1 MQKLNS
7 MLKYVVLFFA
17 LAIGITSCSVDN
29 PVEQEVAN
37 NDTDIQ
43 NYLKQRNLSY
53 SKTADGMYYSITPS
67 GATKAPTATD
77 LVTLHYKLSLLDGTF
92 VDSTS
97 RTASQSRSIIFGV
110 SQSMFTLPVSLMKA
124 GDKGTFLLPSSLAF
138 GGNTFGNVPAFAVIK
153 AEVEVL
159 SIKNQEDQ
167 ITAMQSTY
175 GFTSP
180 EKTSSGLVF
189 QKTLENPT
197 GAAVVNGQLVKL
209 NYLGRL
215 GYGYI
220 QTDATNK
227 VIYDSKFGSG
237 TLTFTAGAGQLIP
250 GFEET
255 VLKMKVG
262 EKAKAIL
269 PYTIAYGT
277 AGNSTIPG
285 YSPLYFEIE
294 VVSAQ

>member
-1 MQKLNS
+1 MW
-7 MLKYVVLFFA
+7 KYVVLFFA
-17 LAIGITSCSVDN
+17 LAIGLTSCSVEN
-29 PVEQEVAN
+29 PVEQQVVK

-43 NYLKQRNLSY
+43 NYLKQRNLTY
-53 SKTADGMYYSITPS
+53 SKTADGMYYSIVS
-67 GATKAPTATD
+67 TATTAKPALAD
-77 LVTLHYKLSLLDGTF
+77 LVTLHYKLTLLDGTF

-97 RTASQSRSIIFGV
+97 KTAAQSKSIIFGV
-110 SQSMFTLPVSLMKA
+110 SQSLFSLPVSLMKA

-138 GGNTFGNVPAFAVIK
+138 GANTFGNVPAYSVIK
-153 AEVEVL
+153 AEIEVI
-159 SIKNQEDQ
+159 SVRNQADQ
-167 ITAMQSTY
+167 ITAMQAVY
-175 GFTSP
+175 GLANP
-180 EKTSSGLVF
+180 EKTSSGLIF

-197 GAAVVNGQLVKL
+197 GAAVLAGQSIKI

-215 GYGYI
+215 GYGYL
-220 QTDATNK
+220 QTDVTNK

-237 TLTFTAGAGQLIP
+237 ALTFIAGSGQLIP
-250 GFEET
+250 GFEEA

-269 PYTIAYGT
+269 PYSIGYGVN
-277 AGNSTIPG
+277 GNSSIPG

>member
-1 MQKLNS
+1 MW
-7 MLKYVVLFFA
+7 KYVVLFFA
-17 LAIGITSCSVDN
+17 FAISLTSCSVEN
-29 PVEQEVAN
+29 PVEQQVSQ

-43 NYLKQRNLSY
+43 NYLKQRNLTY
-53 SKTADGMYYSITPS
+53 QKTSDGMYYSITS
-67 GATKAPTATD
+67 TATTATPAVAD
-77 LVTLHYKLSLLDGTF
+77 LVTLHYKLTLLDGTF

-97 RTASQSRSIIFGV
+97 KAANQSKSLIFGV

-138 GGNTFGNVPAFAVIK
+138 GGNTFGSVPAYSVIK
-153 AEVEVL
+153 AEVEVV
-159 SIKNQEDQ
+159 SIKNQAAQ
-167 ITAMQSTY
+167 ITSMKTVY
-175 GFTSP
+175 GFSNP
-180 EKTSSGLVF
+180 ETTTSGLVF

-197 GAAVVNGQLVKL
+197 GAAVTNGQSVKV
-209 NYLGRL
+209 NYTGRL

-220 QTDATNK
+220 QTDATGK

-237 TLTFTAGAGQLIP
+237 ALTFTAGAGQLIA

-277 AGNSTIPG
+277 AGNSSIPG

>member
-1 MQKLNS
+1 

-29 PVEQEVAN
+29 PVEQEVAK

-53 SKTADGMYYSITPS
+53 TKTADGMYYSITPA
-67 GATKAPTATD
+67 GATTAPAATD

-97 RTASQSRSIIFGV
+97 RSASQSKSIIFGV

-138 GGNTFGNVPAFAVIK
+138 GGNTFGNVPAYSVIK

-159 SIKNQEDQ
+159 SIKNQAEQ

-175 GFTSP
+175 GFTAP

>member
-1 MQKLNS
+1 
-7 MLKYVVLFFA
+7 
-17 LAIGITSCSVDN
+17 
-29 PVEQEVAN
+29 
-37 NDTDIQ
+37 
-43 NYLKQRNLSY
+43 
-53 SKTADGMYYSITPS
+53 MYYSINSAS
-67 GATKAPTATD
+67 GSAAPAVSD
-77 LVTLHYKLSLLDGTF
+77 LVTLHYKLTLLDGTF

-97 RTASQSRSIIFGV
+97 KVANQSKSIIFGV

-138 GGNTFGNVPAFAVIK
+138 GGNTFGSVPAYSVIK
-153 AEVEVL
+153 AEVEVV
-159 SIKNQEDQ
+159 SIKNQAAQ
-167 ITAMQSTY
+167 IASMQTLY
-175 GFTSP
+175 GFTAS
-180 EKTSSGLVF
+180 EKTTSGLIF
-189 QKTLENPT
+189 QKTVENPT
-197 GAAVVNGQLVKL
+197 GAAVVSGQSVKV
-209 NYLGRL
+209 NYTGRL

-220 QTDATNK
+220 QTDANGK

-237 TLTFTAGAGQLIP
+237 TLVFTAGAGQLIP

-269 PYTIAYGT
+269 PYTIAYGV
-277 AGNSTIPG
+277 AGNSSIPG

>member
-1 MQKLNS
+1 

-17 LAIGITSCSVDN
+17 LAIGITSCSVEN
-29 PVEQEVAN
+29 PVEKEVAK

-53 SKTADGMYYSITPS
+53 SKTADGMYYSINAS
-67 GATKAPTATD
+67 GSTVAPVATD
-77 LVTLHYKLSLLDGTF
+77 LVTLHYKLTLLDGTF

-97 RTASQSRSIIFGV
+97 KVANQTKSLIFGV
-110 SQSMFTLPVSLMKA
+110 SQSMFTLPVSLLKA

-138 GGNTFGNVPAFAVIK
+138 GGNTFGNVPAYSVIK

-159 SIKNQEDQ
+159 SIKNQAEQ
-167 ITAMQSTY
+167 ITAMQSSY
-175 GFTSP
+175 GFASP
-180 EKTSSGLVF
+180 EKTASGLIF

-197 GAAVVNGQLVKL
+197 GAAVVTGQSIKV
-209 NYLGRL
+209 NYVGRL

-220 QTDATNK
+220 QTDASNK
-227 VIYDSKFGSG
+227 VIYDSKFGAG
-237 TLTFTAGAGQLIP
+237 TLTFTAGAGQLIA

-255 VLKMKVG
+255 VLKMRVG

-277 AGNSTIPG
+277 SGNSSIPG

>member
-1 MQKLNS
+1 
-7 MLKYVVLFFA
+7 
-17 LAIGITSCSVDN
+17 
-29 PVEQEVAN
+29 
-37 NDTDIQ
+37 
-43 NYLKQRNLSY
+43 
-53 SKTADGMYYSITPS
+53 MYYSITS
-67 GATKAPTATD
+67 TATTATPAVAD
-77 LVTLHYKLSLLDGTF
+77 LVTLHYKLTLLDGTF

-97 RTASQSRSIIFGV
+97 KAANQSKSLIFGV

-138 GGNTFGNVPAFAVIK
+138 GGNTFGSVPAYSVIK
-153 AEVEVL
+153 AEVEVV
-159 SIKNQEDQ
+159 SIKNQAAQ
-167 ITAMQSTY
+167 ITSMKSVY
-175 GFTSP
+175 GFSNP
-180 EKTSSGLVF
+180 ETTTSGLVF

-197 GAAVVNGQLVKL
+197 GAAVTNGQSVKV
-209 NYLGRL
+209 NYTGRL

-220 QTDATNK
+220 QTDATGK

-237 TLTFTAGAGQLIP
+237 ALTFTAGAGQLIA

-277 AGNSTIPG
+277 AGNSSIPG

>member
-1 MQKLNS
+1 MW
-7 MLKYVVLFFA
+7 KYVVLFFA
-17 LAIGITSCSVDN
+17 LATSLTSCSVDN
-29 PVEQEVAN
+29 PVEQEVAK

-53 SKTADGMYYSITPS
+53 QKTADGMYYSITS
-67 GATKAPTATD
+67 AGATATPAVAD
-77 LVTLHYKLSLLDGTF
+77 LVTLHYKLTLLDGTF

-97 RTASQSRSIIFGV
+97 KASNQSKSIIFGV

-138 GGNTFGNVPAFAVIK
+138 GGNTFGSVPAYSVIK
-153 AEVEVL
+153 AEIEVV
-159 SIKNQEDQ
+159 SIKNQAAQ
-167 ITAMQSTY
+167 IASMQTTY
-175 GFTSP
+175 GFANP
-180 EKTSSGLVF
+180 EITSSGLVF
-189 QKTLENPT
+189 QKTVEKPT
-197 GAAVVNGQLVKL
+197 AAAVTKGQSVNV
-209 NYLGRL
+209 NYVGRL

-220 QTDATNK
+220 QTDASNK

-237 TLTFTAGAGQLIP
+237 TLTFNVGAGQLIA

-262 EKAKAIL
+262 EKAKVIL
-269 PYTIAYGT
+269 PYTIAYGV
-277 AGNSTIPG
+277 AGNSSIPG

>member
-1 MQKLNS
+1 MW
-7 MLKYVVLFFA
+7 KYVVLFFA
-17 LAIGITSCSVDN
+17 FAISLTSCSVEN
-29 PVEQEVAN
+29 PVEQQVSQ

-43 NYLKQRNLSY
+43 NYLKQRNLTY
-53 SKTADGMYYSITPS
+53 QKTSDGMYYSITS
-67 GATKAPTATD
+67 TATTATPAVAD
-77 LVTLHYKLSLLDGTF
+77 LVTLHYKLTLLDGTF

-97 RTASQSRSIIFGV
+97 KAANQSKSLIFGV

-138 GGNTFGNVPAFAVIK
+138 GGNTFGSVPAYSVIK
-153 AEVEVL
+153 AEVEVV
-159 SIKNQEDQ
+159 SIKNQAAQ
-167 ITAMQSTY
+167 ITSMKTVY
-175 GFTSP
+175 GFSNP
-180 EKTSSGLVF
+180 ETTTSGLVF

-197 GAAVVNGQLVKL
+197 GAAVTTGQSVKVN
-209 NYLGRL
+209 YTGRL

-220 QTDATNK
+220 QTDATGK

-237 TLTFTAGAGQLIP
+237 ALTFTAGAGQLIP

-277 AGNSTIPG
+277 AGNSSIPG

>member
-1 MQKLNS
+1 M
-7 MLKYVVLFFA
+7 MKYVVLFFA
-17 LAIGITSCSVDN
+17 IAMGLTSCSVDN
-29 PVEQEVAN
+29 PVEQEVSKN
-37 NDTDIQ
+37 NTDIQ
-43 NYLKQRNLSY
+43 NYLKQRNLTYQS
-53 SKTADGMYYSITPS
+53 TVDGMYYSITS
-67 GATKAPTATD
+67 AGAASAPAVAD
-77 LVTLHYKLSLLDGTF
+77 LVTLHYKLTLLDGTF

-97 RTASQSRSIIFGV
+97 KVAGQSKSIIFGV
-110 SQSMFTLPVSLMKA
+110 SQSLFSLPVSLMKA

-138 GGNTFGNVPAFAVIK
+138 GANTFGNVPAYSVIK
-153 AEVEVL
+153 AEIEVV
-159 SIKNQEDQ
+159 SVKNQADQ

-175 GFTSP
+175 GFTAP
-180 EKTSSGLVF
+180 EKTTSGLVF
-189 QKTLENPT
+189 QKVVENPT
-197 GAAVVNGQLVKL
+197 GAAVTTGQMIKVN
-209 NYLGRL
+209 YTGRL

-227 VIYDSKFGSG
+227 VVYDSKFGSG

-269 PYTIAYGT
+269 PYSIAYGA
-277 AGNSTIPG
+277 AGNSSIPG

>member
-1 MQKLNS
+1 MW
-7 MLKYVVLFFA
+7 KYVVLFFA
-17 LAIGITSCSVDN
+17 FAISLTSCSVEN
-29 PVEQEVAN
+29 PVEQQVSQ

-43 NYLKQRNLSY
+43 NYLKQRNLTY
-53 SKTADGMYYSITPS
+53 QKTSDGMYYSITS
-67 GATKAPTATD
+67 TATPATPAVAD
-77 LVTLHYKLSLLDGTF
+77 LVTLHYKLTLLDGTF

-97 RTASQSRSIIFGV
+97 KAANQSKSLIFGV

-138 GGNTFGNVPAFAVIK
+138 GGNTFGSVPAYSVIK
-153 AEVEVL
+153 AEVEVV
-159 SIKNQEDQ
+159 SIKNQAAQ
-167 ITAMQSTY
+167 ITSMKSVY
-175 GFTSP
+175 GFSNP
-180 EKTSSGLVF
+180 ETTTSGLVF

-197 GAAVVNGQLVKL
+197 GAAVTNGQSVKV
-209 NYLGRL
+209 NYTGRL

-220 QTDATNK
+220 QTDATGK

-237 TLTFTAGAGQLIP
+237 ALTFTAGAGQLIA

-277 AGNSTIPG
+277 AGNSSIPG

>member
-1 MQKLNS
+1 MW
-7 MLKYVVLFFA
+7 KYVVLFFA
-17 LAIGITSCSVDN
+17 FAISLTSCSVEN
-29 PVEQEVAN
+29 PVEQQVSQ

-43 NYLKQRNLSY
+43 NYLKQRNLTY
-53 SKTADGMYYSITPS
+53 QKTSDGMYYSITS
-67 GATKAPTATD
+67 TATTAVPAVAD
-77 LVTLHYKLSLLDGTF
+77 LVTLHYKLTLLDGTF

-97 RTASQSRSIIFGV
+97 KAANQSKSLIFGV

-138 GGNTFGNVPAFAVIK
+138 GGNTFGNVPAYSVIK
-153 AEVEVL
+153 AEVEVV
-159 SIKNQEDQ
+159 SIKNQAAQ
-167 ITAMQSTY
+167 ITSMKTVY
-175 GFTSP
+175 GFSNSET
-180 EKTSSGLVF
+180 TTSGLVF

-197 GAAVVNGQLVKL
+197 GAAVTNGQSVKV
-209 NYLGRL
+209 NYTGRL

-220 QTDATNK
+220 QTDASGK

-277 AGNSTIPG
+277 AGNSSIPG
-285 YSPLYFEIE
+285 YSPLYFEIG

>member
-1 MQKLNS
+1 M
-7 MLKYVVLFFA
+7 MKYVVLFFA
-17 LAIGITSCSVDN
+17 LAIGLTSCSVDN
-29 PVEQEVAN
+29 PVEQEVSK

-53 SKTADGMYYSITPS
+53 QKTADGMYYSIVS
-67 GATKAPTATD
+67 AGATAAPAVAD
-77 LVTLHYKLSLLDGTF
+77 LVTLHYKLTLLDGTF

-97 RTASQSRSIIFGV
+97 KVAGQSKSIIFGV
-110 SQSMFTLPVSLMKA
+110 SQSLFSLPVSLMKV

-138 GGNTFGNVPAFAVIK
+138 GANSFGSVPAYSVIK
-153 AEVEVL
+153 AEVEVV
-159 SIKNQEDQ
+159 SIKNQADQ

-180 EKTSSGLVF
+180 EKTTSGLVF
-189 QKTLENPT
+189 QKTLENPS
-197 GAAVVNGQLVKL
+197 GAAVVAGQSVKV

-220 QTDATNK
+220 QTGASNK

-237 TLTFTAGAGQLIP
+237 ALTFTAGAGQLIP

-277 AGNSTIPG
+277 AGNSSIPG

>member
-1 MQKLNS
+1 

-17 LAIGITSCSVDN
+17 LAIGMTSCSVEN
-29 PVEQEVAN
+29 PVEQQVSK
-37 NDTDIQ
+37 NDADIQ
-43 NYLKQRNLSY
+43 NYLKQRNLTFQ
-53 SKTADGMYYSITPS
+53 KTADGMYYSIVS
-67 GATKAPTATD
+67 AGALTAPAVAD
-77 LVTLHYKLSLLDGTF
+77 LVTLHYKLTLLDGTF

-97 RTASQSRSIIFGV
+97 KVANQSKSIIFGV
-110 SQSMFTLPVSLMKA
+110 SQSLFTPPVSLMKA

-138 GGNTFGNVPAFAVIK
+138 GANTFGNVPAYSVIK
-153 AEVEVL
+153 AEVEVV
-159 SIKNQEDQ
+159 SIKNQAAQ
-167 ITAMQSTY
+167 IASMQTTY
-175 GFTSP
+175 SFTTP
-180 EKTSSGLVF
+180 EKTTSGLVF
-189 QKTLENPT
+189 QKTVENPT
-197 GAAVVNGQLVKL
+197 GTAVTSGQFVKVN
-209 NYLGRL
+209 YIGRL

-227 VIYDSKFGSG
+227 VVYDSKFGSG

-269 PYTIAYGT
+269 PYTIAYGS
-277 AGNSTIPG
+277 AGNSSIPG

>member
-1 MQKLNS
+1 MV
-7 MLKYVVLFFA
+7 KYVVLFFA
-17 LAIGITSCSVDN
+17 LAIGITSCSVEN
-29 PVEQEVAN
+29 PVEQQVSQ

-43 NYLKQRNLSY
+43 NYLKQRNLTY
-53 SKTADGMYYSITPS
+53 QKTADGMYYSINS
-67 GATKAPTATD
+67 AGGSAAPAVSD
-77 LVTLHYKLSLLDGTF
+77 LVTLHYKLTLLDGTF

-97 RTASQSRSIIFGV
+97 KVANQSKSIIFGV

-138 GGNTFGNVPAFAVIK
+138 GGNTFGSVPAYSVIK
-153 AEVEVL
+153 AEVEVV
-159 SIKNQEDQ
+159 SIKNQAAQ
-167 ITAMQSTY
+167 IASMQTLY
-175 GFTSP
+175 GFTAS
-180 EKTSSGLVF
+180 EKTTSGLIF
-189 QKTLENPT
+189 QKTVENPT
-197 GAAVVNGQLVKL
+197 GAAVVSGQSVKV
-209 NYLGRL
+209 NYTGRL

-220 QTDATNK
+220 QTDANGK

-237 TLTFTAGAGQLIP
+237 TLVFTAGAGQLIP

-269 PYTIAYGT
+269 PYTIAYGV
-277 AGNSTIPG
+277 AGNSSIPG

>member
-1 MQKLNS
+1 MV
-7 MLKYVVLFFA
+7 KYLVLFFA
-17 LAIGITSCSVDN
+17 LSLGISSCSVEN
-29 PVEQEVAN
+29 PVEQEVAK
-37 NDTDIQ
+37 NDVDIQ
-43 NYLKQRNLSY
+43 NYLKQRSLSY
-53 SKTADGMYYSITPS
+53 QKTADGMYYSITS
-67 GATKAPTATD
+67 AGATATPAVAD

-97 RTASQSRSIIFGV
+97 KVSNQSKSILFGV

-124 GDKGTFLLPSSLAF
+124 GDKGIFLLPSSLAF
-138 GGNTFGNVPAFAVIK
+138 GGNTFGNVPAYSVIK
-153 AEVEVL
+153 AEIEVV
-159 SIKNQEDQ
+159 SIKNQAAQ
-167 ITAMQSTY
+167 IASMQTTY
-175 GFTSP
+175 GFASP
-180 EKTSSGLVF
+180 EITSSGLVF
-189 QKTLENPT
+189 QKMVEKPT
-197 GAAVVNGQLVKL
+197 AAAVTKGQTVTVNYV
-209 NYLGRL
+209 GRL

-220 QTDATNK
+220 QTDASNK

-237 TLTFTAGAGQLIP
+237 TLTFNVGAGQLIA

>member
-1 MQKLNS
+1 

-17 LAIGITSCSVDN
+17 LAMGLTNCSVEN
-29 PVEQEVAN
+29 PVEGEVSKN
-37 NDTDIQ
+37 ETDIQ
-43 NYLKQRNLSY
+43 NYLKQRNLTY
-53 SKTADGMYYSITPS
+53 QKTTDGMYYSIVPAGASVTP
-67 GATKAPTATD
+67 AVAD
-77 LVTLHYKLSLLDGTF
+77 LVTLHYKLTLLDGTF

-97 RTASQSRSIIFGV
+97 KVANQSKSLVFGV
-110 SQSMFTLPVSLMKA
+110 SQSMFTLPVSLMKV

-138 GGNTFGNVPAFAVIK
+138 GGNTFGSVPAYSVIK
-153 AEVEVL
+153 ADVEVV
-159 SIKNQEDQ
+159 SIKNQAAQ
-167 ITAMQSTY
+167 ISSMQTAY
-175 GFTSP
+175 GFSNP
-180 EKTSSGLVF
+180 EKTATGLVF

-197 GAAVVNGQLVKL
+197 GAAVVIGQSIKI

-220 QTDATNK
+220 QTDASNK

-255 VLKMKVG
+255 VLKMRVG

-269 PYTIAYGT
+269 PYNIAYGT
-277 AGNSTIPG
+277 AGNSSIPG

>member
-1 MQKLNS
+1 
-7 MLKYVVLFFA
+7 MLKYVVLFFSF
-17 LAIGITSCSVDN
+17 AIGITSCSVEN
-29 PVEQEVAN
+29 PVEQEVAK
-37 NDTDIQ
+37 NDVDIQ

-53 SKTADGMYYSITPS
+53 TKTVDGMYYSITPS
-67 GATKAPTATD
+67 GATTAPAATD
-77 LVTLHYKLSLLDGTF
+77 LVTLHYKLTLLDGTF

-97 RTASQSRSIIFGV
+97 KVANQSKSIIFGV
-110 SQSMFTLPVSLMKA
+110 SQSMFTLPVSIMKA

-138 GGNTFGNVPAFAVIK
+138 GGNTFGNVPAYAVIK
-153 AEVEVL
+153 AEIEVI
-159 SIKNQEDQ
+159 SIKNQADQ
-167 ITAMQSTY
+167 ITAMQNTY
-175 GFTSP
+175 GFTAP

-197 GAAVVNGQLVKL
+197 GTAVVKGQSVKV

-220 QTDATNK
+220 QTDASSK
-227 VIYDSKFGSG
+227 VIYDSKFGAG
-237 TLTFTAGAGQLIP
+237 TLTFSAGAGQLVA

-269 PYTIAYGT
+269 PYSIAYGT
-277 AGNSTIPG
+277 TGNSTIPG

>member
-1 MQKLNS
+1 MV
-7 MLKYVVLFFA
+7 KYVVLFFA
-17 LAIGITSCSVDN
+17 LAIGLTSCSVDN
-29 PVEQEVAN
+29 PVEQEVSK

-43 NYLKQRNLSY
+43 NYLKQRNLTY
-53 SKTADGMYYSITPS
+53 QKTTDGMYYSIVS
-67 GATKAPTATD
+67 AGATASPAVSD
-77 LVTLHYKLSLLDGTF
+77 LVTLHYKLTLLDGTF

-97 RTASQSRSIIFGV
+97 KVAGQSKSIIFGV
-110 SQSMFTLPVSLMKA
+110 SQSLFSLPVSLMKA

-138 GGNTFGNVPAFAVIK
+138 GANTFGNVPAYSVIK
-153 AEVEVL
+153 AEIEVV
-159 SIKNQEDQ
+159 SVKNQADQ

-175 GFTSP
+175 GFTAP
-180 EKTSSGLVF
+180 EKTTSGLVF
-189 QKTLENPT
+189 QKVVENPT
-197 GAAVVNGQLVKL
+197 GAAVTTGQMIKVN
-209 NYLGRL
+209 YTGRL

-220 QTDATNK
+220 QTEATNK
-227 VIYDSKFGSG
+227 VVYDSKVGSG
-237 TLTFTAGAGQLIP
+237 TLTFTAGDGQLIP

-269 PYTIAYGT
+269 PYTIAYGA
-277 AGNSTIPG
+277 AGNSSIPG

>member
-1 MQKLNS
+1 MI
-7 MLKYVVLFFA
+7 KYVVLFFA
-17 LAIGITSCSVDN
+17 LAIGITSCSVEN
-29 PVEQEVAN
+29 PVEQQVSQ

-43 NYLKQRNLSY
+43 NYLKQRNLTY
-53 SKTADGMYYSITPS
+53 QKTADGMYYSINS
-67 GATKAPTATD
+67 AGGSAAPAVSD
-77 LVTLHYKLSLLDGTF
+77 LVTLHYKLTLLDGTF

-97 RTASQSRSIIFGV
+97 KVANQSKSIIFGV

-138 GGNTFGNVPAFAVIK
+138 GGNTFGSVPAYSVIK
-153 AEVEVL
+153 AEVEVV
-159 SIKNQEDQ
+159 SIKNQAAQ
-167 ITAMQSTY
+167 IASMQTLY
-175 GFTSP
+175 GFTAS
-180 EKTSSGLVF
+180 EKTTSGLIF
-189 QKTLENPT
+189 QKTVENPT
-197 GAAVVNGQLVKL
+197 GAAVVSGQSVKV
-209 NYLGRL
+209 NYTGRL

-220 QTDATNK
+220 QTDANGK

-237 TLTFTAGAGQLIP
+237 TLVFTAGAGQLIP

-269 PYTIAYGT
+269 PYTIAYGV
-277 AGNSTIPG
+277 AGNSSIPG

>member
-1 MQKLNS
+1 MW
-7 MLKYVVLFFA
+7 KYVVLFFA
-17 LAIGITSCSVDN
+17 FAISLTSCSVEN
-29 PVEQEVAN
+29 PVEQQVSQ

-43 NYLKQRNLSY
+43 NYLKQRNLTY
-53 SKTADGMYYSITPS
+53 QKTSDGMYYSITS
-67 GATKAPTATD
+67 TATTATPAVAD
-77 LVTLHYKLSLLDGTF
+77 LVTLHYKLTLLDGTF

-97 RTASQSRSIIFGV
+97 KAANQSKSLIFGV

-138 GGNTFGNVPAFAVIK
+138 GGNTFGSVPAYSVIK
-153 AEVEVL
+153 AEVEVV
-159 SIKNQEDQ
+159 SIKNQAAQ
-167 ITAMQSTY
+167 ITSMKTVY
-175 GFTSP
+175 GFSNP
-180 EKTSSGLVF
+180 ETTTSGLVF

-197 GAAVVNGQLVKL
+197 GAAVTNGQSVKV
-209 NYLGRL
+209 NYTGRL

-220 QTDATNK
+220 QTDATGK

-237 TLTFTAGAGQLIP
+237 ALTFTAGAGQLIP

-277 AGNSTIPG
+277 AGNSSIPG

>member
-1 MQKLNS
+1 MV
-7 MLKYVVLFFA
+7 KYVVLFFA
-17 LAIGITSCSVDN
+17 LAIGITSCSVEN
-29 PVEQEVAN
+29 PVEQQVSQ

-43 NYLKQRNLSY
+43 NYLKQRNLTY
-53 SKTADGMYYSITPS
+53 QKTADGMYYSINSAS
-67 GATKAPTATD
+67 GSAAPAVSD
-77 LVTLHYKLSLLDGTF
+77 LVTLHYKLTLLDGTF

-97 RTASQSRSIIFGV
+97 KVANQSKSIIFGV

-138 GGNTFGNVPAFAVIK
+138 GGNTFGSVPAYSVIK
-153 AEVEVL
+153 AEVEVV
-159 SIKNQEDQ
+159 SIKNQAAQ
-167 ITAMQSTY
+167 IASMQTLY
-175 GFTSP
+175 GFTAS
-180 EKTSSGLVF
+180 EKTTSGLIF
-189 QKTLENPT
+189 QKTVENPT
-197 GAAVVNGQLVKL
+197 GAAVVSGQSVKV
-209 NYLGRL
+209 NYTGRL

-220 QTDATNK
+220 QTDANGK

-237 TLTFTAGAGQLIP
+237 TLVFTAGAGQLIP

-269 PYTIAYGT
+269 PYTIAYGV
-277 AGNSTIPG
+277 AGNSSIPG

>member
-1 MQKLNS
+1 M
-7 MLKYVVLFFA
+7 MKYVVLFFA
-17 LAIGITSCSVDN
+17 LAIGLTSCSVDN
-29 PVEQEVAN
+29 PVEQEVSK

-53 SKTADGMYYSITPS
+53 QKTADGMYYSIVS
-67 GATKAPTATD
+67 AGATAAPAVAD
-77 LVTLHYKLSLLDGTF
+77 LVTMQYKLTLLDGTF

-97 RTASQSRSIIFGV
+97 KVANQSKSIIFGV

-138 GGNTFGNVPAFAVIK
+138 GANSFGSVPAYSVIK
-153 AEVEVL
+153 AEVEVV
-159 SIKNQEDQ
+159 SIKNQADQ
-167 ITAMQSTY
+167 ITAMQTTY

-180 EKTSSGLVF
+180 EKTTSGLVF
-189 QKTLENPT
+189 QKTLENPS
-197 GAAVVNGQLVKL
+197 GAAVVAGQSVKV

-220 QTDATNK
+220 QTDASNK

-237 TLTFTAGAGQLIP
+237 ALTFTAGAGQLIP

-277 AGNSTIPG
+277 AGNSSIPG

>member
-1 MQKLNS
+1 M
-7 MLKYVVLFFA
+7 KYVVLFFA
-17 LAIGITSCSVDN
+17 LAIGLTSCSVDN
-29 PVEQEVAN
+29 PVEQEVSK

-53 SKTADGMYYSITPS
+53 QKTADGMYYSIVS
-67 GATKAPTATD
+67 AGATAAPAVAD
-77 LVTLHYKLSLLDGTF
+77 LVTMQYKLTLLDGTF

-97 RTASQSRSIIFGV
+97 KVANQSKSIIFGV

-138 GGNTFGNVPAFAVIK
+138 GANSFGSVPAYSVIK
-153 AEVEVL
+153 AEVEVV
-159 SIKNQEDQ
+159 SIKNQADQ

-180 EKTSSGLVF
+180 EKTTSGLVF
-189 QKTLENPT
+189 QKTLENPS
-197 GAAVVNGQLVKL
+197 GAAVVAGQSVKV

-220 QTDATNK
+220 QTDASNK

-237 TLTFTAGAGQLIP
+237 ALTFTAGAGQLIP

-277 AGNSTIPG
+277 AGNSSIPG

>member
-1 MQKLNS
+1 

-17 LAIGITSCSVDN
+17 LAMGLTNCSVEN
-29 PVEQEVAN
+29 PVELEVSK

-43 NYLKQRNLSY
+43 NYLKQRNLTY
-53 SKTADGMYYSITPS
+53 QKTSDGMYYSIVPAGASVTP
-67 GATKAPTATD
+67 AVAD
-77 LVTLHYKLSLLDGTF
+77 LVTLHYKLTLLDGTF

-97 RTASQSRSIIFGV
+97 KAANQSKSIVYGV
-110 SQSMFTLPVSLMKA
+110 SQSMFALPVSLMKV

-138 GGNTFGNVPAFAVIK
+138 GGNTFGNVPAYSVIK
-153 AEVEVL
+153 ADVEVV
-159 SIKNQEDQ
+159 SIKNESAQ
-167 ITAMQSTY
+167 ISSMQTVY
-175 GFTSP
+175 GFSNL
-180 EKTSSGLVF
+180 EKTASGLVF

-197 GAAVVNGQLVKL
+197 GAAVTTGQSIKI

-220 QTDATNK
+220 QTDASNK
-227 VIYDSKFGSG
+227 VVYDSKFGSG
-237 TLTFTAGAGQLIP
+237 TLTFTAGTGQLIS

-255 VLKMKVG
+255 VLKMRVG

-269 PYTIAYGT
+269 PYKIAYGT
-277 AGNSTIPG
+277 AGNSSIPG

>member
-1 MQKLNS
+1 M
-7 MLKYVVLFFA
+7 MKYVVLFFA
-17 LAIGITSCSVDN
+17 LAIGLTSCSVDN
-29 PVEQEVAN
+29 PVEQEVSK

-53 SKTADGMYYSITPS
+53 QKTADGMYYSIVS
-67 GATKAPTATD
+67 AGATAAPAVAD
-77 LVTLHYKLSLLDGTF
+77 LVTMQYKLTLLDGTF

-97 RTASQSRSIIFGV
+97 KVANQSKSIIFGV

-138 GGNTFGNVPAFAVIK
+138 GANSFGSVPAYSVIK
-153 AEVEVL
+153 AEVEVV
-159 SIKNQEDQ
+159 SIKNQADQ

-180 EKTSSGLVF
+180 EKTTSGLVF
-189 QKTLENPT
+189 QKTLENPS
-197 GAAVVNGQLVKL
+197 GAAVVAGQSVKV

-220 QTDATNK
+220 QTDASNK

-237 TLTFTAGAGQLIP
+237 ALTFTAGAGQLIP

-277 AGNSTIPG
+277 AGNSSIPG

>member
-1 MQKLNS
+1 M
-7 MLKYVVLFFA
+7 MKYVVLFFA
-17 LAIGITSCSVDN
+17 LAIGLTSCSVDN
-29 PVEQEVAN
+29 PVEQEVSK

-53 SKTADGMYYSITPS
+53 QKTADGMYYSIVS
-67 GATKAPTATD
+67 AGATAAPAVAD
-77 LVTLHYKLSLLDGTF
+77 LVTMQYKLTLLDGTF

-97 RTASQSRSIIFGV
+97 KVANQSKSIIFGV

-138 GGNTFGNVPAFAVIK
+138 GANSFGSVPAYSVIK
-153 AEVEVL
+153 AEVEVV
-159 SIKNQEDQ
+159 SIKNQADQ
-167 ITAMQSTY
+167 ITAMQTTY

-180 EKTSSGLVF
+180 EKTTSGLVF
-189 QKTLENPT
+189 QKTLENPS
-197 GAAVVNGQLVKL
+197 GAAVVAGQSVKV

-220 QTDATNK
+220 QTDASNK

-237 TLTFTAGAGQLIP
+237 ALTFTAGAGQLIP

-269 PYTIAYGT
+269 PYTIAYGVV
-277 AGNSTIPG
+277 GNSSIPG

>member
-1 MQKLNS
+1 MW
-7 MLKYVVLFFA
+7 KYVVLFIA
-17 LAIGITSCSVDN
+17 LAMGVSSCSVDN
-29 PVEQEVAN
+29 PVEQEVSK

-43 NYLKQRNLSY
+43 NYLKQRNLTY
-53 SKTADGMYYSITPS
+53 QKTSDGMYYSIVS
-67 GATKAPTATD
+67 AGATTAPAVAD

-97 RTASQSRSIIFGV
+97 KVAGQSKSLIFGISQSL
-110 SQSMFTLPVSLMKA
+110 FTLPVSLLKA

-138 GGNTFGNVPAFAVIK
+138 GANTFGSVPAYSVIK
-153 AEVEVL
+153 AEVEVV
-159 SIKNQEDQ
+159 SIKNQAQQ
-167 ITAMQSTY
+167 ISSMQTSYGLTA
-175 GFTSP
+175 P

-189 QKTLENPT
+189 QKTLEVPIA
-197 GAAVVNGQLVKL
+197 AAVVSGQSVKV
-209 NYLGRL
+209 NYTGRL

-227 VIYDSKFGSG
+227 VIYDSKFGAG
-237 TLTFTAGAGQLIP
+237 TLVFTAGAGQLIA
-250 GFEET
+250 GFEEAI
-255 VLKMKVG
+255 LKMKVG

-269 PYTIAYGT
+269 PYTIAYGV
-277 AGNSTIPG
+277 AGNSSIPG

>member
-1 MQKLNS
+1 MV
-7 MLKYVVLFFA
+7 KYLVLFFA
-17 LAIGITSCSVDN
+17 LALGISSCSVEN
-29 PVEQEVAN
+29 PVEQEVAK
-37 NDTDIQ
+37 NDADIQ
-43 NYLKQRNLSY
+43 NYLKQRSLSY
-53 SKTADGMYYSITPS
+53 QKTAEGMYYSIVS
-67 GATKAPTATD
+67 AGATAVPAATD

-97 RTASQSRSIIFGV
+97 KVANQSKSIIYGV
-110 SQSMFTLPVSLMKA
+110 SQSLFTRPVSLMKV

-138 GGNTFGNVPAFAVIK
+138 GANTFGNVPAYAVIK
-153 AEVEVL
+153 AEVEVI
-159 SIKNQEDQ
+159 SIKNQADQ
-167 ITAMQSTY
+167 IASMQTTF

-180 EKTSSGLVF
+180 EKTTSGLVF
-189 QKTLENPT
+189 QKTVENPT
-197 GAAVVNGQLVKL
+197 GSAFVLGQTVKVNYV
-209 NYLGRL
+209 GRL

-220 QTDATNK
+220 QTDASNK

-237 TLTFTAGAGQLIP
+237 TLTFNVGAGQLIA

-269 PYTIAYGT
+269 PFTIAYGT

>member
-1 MQKLNS
+1 MW
-7 MLKYVVLFFA
+7 KYLVLFFA
-17 LAIGITSCSVDN
+17 LVTGLTSCSVEN
-29 PVEQEVAN
+29 PVEQEVTK

-43 NYLKQRNLSY
+43 NYLKQRNLTY
-53 SKTADGMYYSITPS
+53 AKTADGMYYSIVS
-67 GATKAPTATD
+67 AGATAAPAVAD
-77 LVTLHYKLSLLDGTF
+77 LVTLHYKLTLLDGTF

-97 RTASQSRSIIFGV
+97 KVASQSKSIIFGV

-138 GGNTFGNVPAFAVIK
+138 GANSFGSVPAYSVIK
-153 AEVEVL
+153 AEVEVV
-159 SIKNQEDQ
+159 SIKNQDDQ

-175 GFTSP
+175 GFTAA
-180 EKTSSGLVF
+180 EKTTSGLVF
-189 QKTLENPT
+189 QKILENPT
-197 GAAVVNGQLVKL
+197 GAAVTLGQSVKVNYV
-209 NYLGRL
+209 GRL

-220 QTDATNK
+220 QTDASNK

-237 TLTFTAGAGQLIP
+237 TLTFTAGAGQLIA

-269 PYTIAYGT
+269 PYNLAYGT
-277 AGNSTIPG
+277 AGNSSIPG
-285 YSPLYFEIE
+285 YSPLYFEVE